1 MADKGEEVRL
11 QAETIRYLQVQMREA
26 VREGIKEAMTE
37 EAAEAFWGA
46 GLAMLQKQAQQHAG
60 RFVLGGLMG
69 LAKKAG
75 LFVMFGG
82 IVYAVGGWTALAGLF
97 KSIFSS
103 PSP

>member
-1 MADKGEEVRL
+1 MGDKGEEVRL
-11 QAETIRYLQVQMREA
+11 QAETIRYLREQMQDA
-26 VREGIKEAMTE
+26 VRVGITEAMTE

-46 GLAMLQKQAQQHAG
+46 GLTLLQKQAQQHAG

-75 LFVMFGG
+75 LFLMFGG

-103 PSP
+103 STP